1 MLRRWRWHLKYFLQ
15 GNRKRE
21 NGREGFRK
29 EAGIGNRPSSF
40 RVSPHSPPPPRALS
54 PCAFIGCKE
63 GTLEATPSLT
73 LLTVK

>member
-29 EAGIGNRPSSF
+29 EAGIGKDPLLSG
-40 RVSPHSPPPPRALS
+40 SPPTPHPRPGLS
-54 PCAFIGCKE
+54 LLVRLSDARKE
-63 GTLEATPSLT
+63 LWKLPRHSLC
-73 LLTVK
+73 